1 MPLFAEVIP
10 ACAGVILKYI
20 SIVRTNVYHRVRKI
34 SPAAYG
40 VLFALH
46 MHALFFDAGVSLSL
60 AQLFAYICLS
70 GIAALVVWFWRRVC
84 GACTRIAHVFEACP
98 RLAKAVA

>member
-1 MPLFAEVIP
+1 MR
-10 ACAGVILKYI
+10 
-20 SIVRTNVYHRVRKI
+20 S
-34 SPAAYG
+34 
-40 VLFALH
+40 
-46 MHALFFDAGVSLSL
+46 FFDAGVSLSL

-70 GIAALVVWFWRRVC
+70 GIAALVVCFG

>member
-1 MPLFAEVIP
+1 M
-10 ACAGVILKYI
+10 ILKCI
-20 SIVRTNVYHRVRKI
+20 SIVRTNVYHRDRKI

-70 GIAALVVWFWRRVC
+70 GIAALVVCFG
-84 GACTRIAHVFEACP
+84 GACIRIAHVFEACP

>member
-10 ACAGVILKYI
+10 ACAGVILKCI
-20 SIVRTNVYHRVRKI
+20 SIVHTNVYHRVRKI

-46 MHALFFDAGVSLSL
+46 MHVLFFDAGVSLSL
-60 AQLFAYICLS
+60 AQLFDYICLS
-70 GIAALVVWFWRRVC
+70 GIAALVVCFGGAFAARVPEL
-84 GACTRIAHVFEACP
+84 RMFLKHAHV
-98 RLAKAVA
+98 

>member
-10 ACAGVILKYI
+10 ACAGVILKCI

-46 MHALFFDAGVSLSL
+46 MHALFFFDAGVSLSL

-70 GIAALVVWFWRRVC
+70 GIAALVVCFGGAFVARVPEL
-84 GACTRIAHVFEACP
+84 RMFLKRAHV
-98 RLAKAVA
+98 

>member
-1 MPLFAEVIP
+1 M
-10 ACAGVILKYI
+10 ILKCI

-46 MHALFFDAGVSLSL
+46 MHALFFLTQAFL
-60 AQLFAYICLS
+60 
-70 GIAALVVWFWRRVC
+70 LV
-84 GACTRIAHVFEACP
+84 
-98 RLAKAVA
+98 